1 MDLAEQLVEQIADPA
16 LTHGERARLRCQ
28 LAKALEESGDYEGA
42 REAMGELWSRI
53 GERPKLDGLDQATA
67 AEVLLRVGGLTGCIG
82 SAKQIVGVQEIA
94 KNLISESL
102 TIFETLGEVWRVAE
116 ARAYLGHCYWRQGE
130 YDEARIN
137 LYEARLRLTDED
149 AKLKALVLLLSAIV
163 EKVTGRLNDALRIH
177 TEAAPLFEKIDDHTL
192 KGKFHNEFAQ
202 VLRGLGAAEHR
213 PDYIDRALV
222 AYAAASF
229 HLEQAGHERFRA
241 CVENNLGFLFSTV
254 GRFTEAYKHL
264 KRARKIVVRL
274 KDKGIVAQV
283 DDTRAKVLLAEGRNE
298 EAVAVA
304 HAAVQT
310 LEKGDE
316 RSLLAEAMTTH
327 GTALARTGSHEWARM
342 TLQCA
347 ALVAEQAGDVESAGQ
362 AALTIIEELSA
373 HSAPAEMAAVYERA
387 AGLLA
392 GSQHP
397 AVPARLAACARQVLR
412 MFAPQGDETP
422 AIALRVPA
430 DWEGFSF
437 KAEIRRF
444 ERLLIERSLKDT
456 GGVVTRA
463 SQLLGF
469 KHHYSL
475 ITLMN
480 RRHKDLLPARSPVVP
495 RKRSIIRDAADRTP
509 KATDKDT
516 RPVTILHVEDNKLV
530 AGAIKDTLEMEGWKV
545 DTCADG
551 LSAVTRLVGEEQYDL
566 LLFDYDLPGVN
577 GIELLRLARK
587 LLHRRRT
594 PVVMLSASDCE
605 SEAWRAGA
613 DAFLRKPNDVVAVP
627 ETVARLLK
635 P

>member
-1 MDLAEQLVEQIADPA
+1 M
-16 LTHGERARLRCQ
+16 
-28 LAKALEESGDYEGA
+28 S
-42 REAMGELWSRI
+42 
-53 GERPKLDGLDQATA
+53 
-67 AEVLLRVGGLTGCIG
+67 
-82 SAKQIVGVQEIA
+82 
-94 KNLISESL
+94 
-102 TIFETLGEVWRVAE
+102 
-116 ARAYLGHCYWRQGE
+116 
-130 YDEARIN
+130 
-137 LYEARLRLTDED
+137 
-149 AKLKALVLLLSAIV
+149 
-163 EKVTGRLNDALRIH
+163 
-177 TEAAPLFEKIDDHTL
+177 
-192 KGKFHNEFAQ
+192 
-202 VLRGLGAAEHR
+202 
-213 PDYIDRALV
+213 
-222 AYAAASF
+222 
-229 HLEQAGHERFRA
+229 
-241 CVENNLGFLFSTV
+241 
-254 GRFTEAYKHL
+254 
-264 KRARKIVVRL
+264 
-274 KDKGIVAQV
+274 
-283 DDTRAKVLLAEGRNE
+283 
-298 EAVAVA
+298 
-304 HAAVQT
+304 
-310 LEKGDE
+310 
-316 RSLLAEAMTTH
+316 TH

-347 ALVAEQAGDVESAGQ
+347 ALVAEQAGDLESAGQ

-412 MFAPQGDETP
+412 MFTAQGDQTP
-422 AIALRVPA
+422 AIELRAPA
-430 DWEGFSF
+430 NWEGFSF
-437 KAEIRRF
+437 KGEIRRY
-444 ERLLIERSLKDT
+444 ERLLIERSLKDA

-495 RKRSIIRDAADRTP
+495 RKRSIIRDAADRAT
-509 KATDKDT
+509 KAADKDT

-545 DTCADG
+545 DTCAEG
-551 LSAVTRLVGEEQYDL
+551 LGAVNRLVSEEQYDL

-613 DAFLRKPNDVVAVP
+613 DAFLRKPNDVGAVP